1 MARKKKSRLRTWLEP
16 ALLNAGLKTLSST
29 IGRLSWPA
37 SQRLG
42 RRIGALAWTLSRRDR
57 RRALDHIAIAFPGK
71 SETEREQLARDCF
84 RHLGT
89 MLGECLH
96 LYHRDCAFV
105 DSVTEVSGFE
115 EVEAVRKAGRPL
127 LILTGHCGNWELL
140 AAAIN
145 CRGLRMAV
153 VARALD
159 EPEQQEMLAGLRAR
173 FGTPTIERGEAG
185 AVRQLLGTLR
195 GGGALGML
203 IDQDSGK
210 IDGVWVP
217 FFGRP
222 AYTPVGAAKIALK
235 QSAAVVPVFIER
247 LEDGRHRVRY
257 HPPLDLPDDPVAATA
272 LMTEKIE
279 EQVRRR
285 PEQWVW
291 MHRRWRRQPNP
302 HPPAPSPVPSR
313 PPSPGEGE

>member
-1 MARKKKSRLRTWLEP
+1 MET
-16 ALLNAGLKTLSST
+16 ALFNAGLKALSST

-37 SQRLG
+37 SRRLG

-57 RRALDHIAIAFPGK
+57 RRALDHVAIAFPEK
-71 SETEREQLARDCF
+71 SETEREQLARNCF

-105 DSVTEVSGFE
+105 DSVVDVLGFE
-115 EVEAVRKAGRPL
+115 EVEAVRSAGRPL
-127 LILTGHCGNWELL
+127 LLITGHCGNWELL

-145 CRGLRMAV
+145 CRGMRMAV

-173 FGTPTIERGEAG
+173 FGTPTIERGEEG

-195 GGGALGML
+195 RGGALGML

-210 IDGVWVP
+210 MDGVWVP
-217 FFGRP
+217 FFDRL

-235 QSAAVVPVFIER
+235 QRAAVIPVFIER
-247 LEDGRHRVRY
+247 LEDGRHRVRF

-272 LMTEKIE
+272 LMTAKIE
-279 EQVRRR
+279 EQVRLR

-291 MHRRWRRQPNP
+291 MHRRWRRQPPAGSTTTNP
-302 HPPAPSPVPSR
+302 
-313 PPSPGEGE
+313 

>member
-1 MARKKKSRLRTWLEP
+1 VAKKKKSRLRARLET

-42 RRIGALAWTLSRRDR
+42 RGIGGLAWTLSRRDR
-57 RRALDHIAIAFPGK
+57 RRALDHVAIAFPEK
-71 SETEREQLARDCF
+71 SAAERERLARACF
-84 RHLGT
+84 RHLG
-89 MLGECLH
+89 MVLGECLH

-105 DSVTEVSGFE
+105 GSVVEMLGFE
-115 EVEAVRKAGRPL
+115 EVEKVRSAGRPL
-127 LILTGHCGNWELL
+127 LLFTGHCGNWELL

-145 CRGLRMAV
+145 CRGGEMAV

-173 FGTPTIERGEAG
+173 FGTPTIERGEEG

-195 GGGALGML
+195 RGGALGML

-210 IDGVWVP
+210 MDGVWVP
-217 FFGRP
+217 FFGRL

-235 QSAAVVPVFIER
+235 QRAAVVPVFIER
-247 LEDGRHRVRY
+247 LEDGRHRICLQ
-257 HPPLDLPDDPVAATA
+257 PPLDLPDDPIAATA

-302 HPPAPSPVPSR
+302 
-313 PPSPGEGE
+313 PSPGDGG

>member
-1 MARKKKSRLRTWLEP
+1 VAKKQKSRLRARLET

-42 RRIGALAWTLSRRDR
+42 RGIGSLAWALSRRDR
-57 RRALDHIAIAFPGK
+57 RRALDHLAIAFPDR
-71 SETEREQLARDCF
+71 SEVERLQLARDCF

-89 MLGECLH
+89 VLGECLH

-105 DSVTEVSGFE
+105 GSVIETLGFE
-115 EVEAVRKAGRPL
+115 EVEKIRREGRPL
-127 LILTGHCGNWELL
+127 IIVTGHCGNWELL

-145 CRGLRMAV
+145 CRGVEMAV

-159 EPEQQEMLAGLRAR
+159 EPEQQERLAALRAR
-173 FGTPTIERGEAG
+173 FGTPTIERGEEG
-185 AVRQLLGTLR
+185 AVRQLLGALR
-195 GGGALGML
+195 RGGALGML

-210 IDGVWVP
+210 MDGVWVP

-235 QSAAVVPVFIER
+235 QRAAVVPVFIER
-247 LEDGRHRVRY
+247 LEDGRHRVRFQ
-257 HPPLDLPDDPVAATA
+257 PPLDLPDDPQAATA
-272 LMTEKIE
+272 MMTERIE

-291 MHRRWRRQPNP
+291 MHRRWRR
-302 HPPAPSPVPSR
+302 R
-313 PPSPGEGE
+313 PKPGPTTPYP